1 MWSNLIPNCALEVI
15 LIGDCRSMLM
25 RRLYYCLVWF
35 TFVLHIELV
44 GCAFVPIPRSYCYEQ
59 LYNSNGIMTFH
70 YIACAT
76 LDISRHGFWC
86 TWMFKVQIRLSLL
99 ENVNLIA
106 LHIIF
111 HSIHLVEFVHL
122 NEHATK
128 TCNLDIGCNS
138 LGDFLTSQGFSTLK
152 LVPMWNIGNVHF
164 QAARDHIKFPQQMC
178 WKTEIFGVHSKKPT
192 SFSICKSWLIVFWML
207 NLGSGQFPL
216 LCWTFCNAALLNMSV
231 QCFRWSVSS
240 NCSCDAFAF
249 AVDKMCYLTCEQKS
263 RM

>member
-1 MWSNLIPNCALEVI
+1 MI
-15 LIGDCRSMLM
+15 
-25 RRLYYCLVWF
+25 
-35 TFVLHIELV
+35 
-44 GCAFVPIPRSYCYEQ
+44 
-59 LYNSNGIMTFH
+59 FH

-76 LDISRHGFWC
+76 LDISWFLMYM
-86 TWMFKVQIRLSLL
+86 MFKVQIRLSLL

-122 NEHATK
+122 NEHAIK
-128 TCNLDIGCNS
+128 ACNLDIGCNS
-138 LGDFLTSQGFSTLK
+138 LGDFLTTLK

-164 QAARDHIKFPQQMC
+164 QVGRDHIKFPQQMC

-192 SFSICKSWLIVFWML
+192 SFPICKSWLIVFWIL
-207 NLGSGQFPL
+207 NLGSGQFLL
-216 LCWTFCNAALLNMSV
+216 LCWAFCNAALLNMSV

-240 NCSCDAFAF
+240 DCSCDAFAF